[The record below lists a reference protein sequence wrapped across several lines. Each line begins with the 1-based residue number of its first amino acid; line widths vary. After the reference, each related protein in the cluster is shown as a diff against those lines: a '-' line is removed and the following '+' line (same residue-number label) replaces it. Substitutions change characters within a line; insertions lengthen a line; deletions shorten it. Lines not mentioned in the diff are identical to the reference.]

1 MLCLRCISS
10 VVVFVFGW
18 ECVERAEYQSSSGSP
33 HTVHLLRGFELTA
46 TVFTWSWLWLYFCSP
61 AWKGLWS
68 GSTVYKYV
76 NNRRQRTFFS
86 TKHPPTWE
94 RIPQYQQ
101 FLDQNASP
109 HFQLFIVSFSGA
121 LWPTFQTVVWFEC
134 WVSNSSPSLL
144 CVCRST
150 YICFLQLRVIVT
162 EPCWLHS
169 WGVCVCVVMSVFS
182 PCTTYFTLSRLFSC
196 IGRRQWWRAIVL
208 QRDQWEYNP
217 CEQDAC
223 QLCQSTPLLF
233 PPNYVTSWNVV
244 KAFRWFMEDKTSDPK
259 KYQLTNASALCL
271 NTV

>member
-18 ECVERAEYQSSSGSP
+18 ECVERVEYQSSSGSP

-76 NNRRQRTFFS
+76 NNTRQRTFFS
-86 TKHPPTWE
+86 TKHPPTWV

-134 WVSNSSPSLL
+134 WVSNSSLCLQIHLYLFPPVESNCYWTLL
-144 CVCRST
+144 IAFMR
-150 YICFLQLRVIVT
+150 
-162 EPCWLHS
+162 
-169 WGVCVCVVMSVFS
+169 CVCVVMSVFS
-182 PCTTYFTLSRLFSC
+182 PCTTYFTLSHLFSC
-196 IGRRQWWRAIVL
+196 IGRAIVL

-233 PPNYVTSWNVV
+233 PPNYVTSWNVI
-244 KAFRWFMEDKTSDPK
+244 KAFWWFMEDKTSDPK

-271 NTV
+271 NTM